1 MRFLATIAILFISA
15 IASAAG
21 VRPDLPK
28 PYLMAPVILDSR
40 EMVQVWVFPRD
51 SRKEFMIESAPL
63 MEALQ
68 KTLKDSN
75 FKIVKSLVQPQGVIS
90 VASLDAAGLKPQW
103 NEANLE
109 LILNIPLN
117 YRKAKELSVTYIE
130 VDENKYYRPDAHS
143 GYLNIR
149 ASQPFQYGDGTSSA
163 DSKMPLVG
171 RLDLVENIKGVVL
184 EAGAEFQEHAE
195 YPWTRQD
202 TRLRTDDEE
211 HMIRYTLGDLTTYSR
226 GLQSAPSL
234 GGFSFSREFSIQP
247 YRTLRPISRTEIEIK
262 RPSVVEVYVNG
273 VLTSQQRLGPGRFN
287 VRDFPI
293 AIGLSDVKIKV
304 RDDLGQE
311 ESYDFSLLFENS
323 ILNEGTQE
331 FSYNFGNPWVQEQG
345 DRTYS
350 QDGVFTSLYHRWG
363 VRDDLTLGINFQ
375 NYLDKTMPGVEISKI
390 AQWGLASLDTA
401 YGTANGLGG
410 WGSRLTYRSLDR
422 MYGYNVPFVAAAEVL
437 MRDPNFQPPVAIDG
451 LPLNLLRRYDLQ
463 LSTAF
468 GLGGIWGVGGGYED
482 VPPNASDR
490 RFYRTNLS
498 YPINVSNRIEFSIVR
513 EVSDKQEDRGLISYF
528 WSEPAGRYSVSA
540 YHETQTKS
548 TTATVNRN
556 NFYQYDDVRASA
568 SLQRVNES
576 TNGSMYL
583 EYLTQPASYRWDQ
596 FSTTTSLGQRV
607 STSTLG
613 VSTAFAWVGTRGAFS
628 QPITDSFVLI
638 ASDNFPENAEML
650 VNPLGAKGEAQLGP
664 RSNTVLK
671 DRTSYYRYMVNLD
684 STSLPTGYLLD
695 KEYYGAMP
703 TYKSGILIETT
714 LNRKVMVKGRLRMK
728 DGSPLALVAA
738 DVMNDKGQLVDNT
751 FFTNRDGQFVIEG
764 LAPGSYKIV
773 TDRPDLSGISLTVMD
788 DPNNSVNVG
797 DLIVTKEER

>member
-1 MRFLATIAILFISA
+1 MRFLAVAVLFLFSA

-28 PYLMAPVILDSR
+28 PYLMAPVMQDSR
-40 EMVQVWVFPRD
+40 EMAQVWVFPRE
-51 SRKEFMIESAPL
+51 SRKEFMVEAGPL
-63 MEALQ
+63 LEALQ
-68 KTLKDSN
+68 KILKDSN
-75 FKIVKSLVQPQGVIS
+75 LKIVKSVVQPKGVIS
-90 VASLDAAGLKPQW
+90 LAGLEAAGLKPQW

-109 LILNIPLN
+109 LILSIPLN
-117 YRKAKELSVTYIE
+117 YRKAKDLSVTYVE
-130 VDENKYYRPDAHS
+130 VDENRYYRPDAQS
-143 GYLNIR
+143 GYLNMR
-149 ASQPFQYGDGTSSA
+149 ASQPFQYGDGASSA

-171 RLDLVENIKGVVL
+171 RLDLVENVKGFVL

-226 GLQSAPSL
+226 GFQVAPSL
-234 GGFSFSREFSIQP
+234 GGFSLSREFSIQP

-273 VLTSQQRLGPGRFN
+273 ILTSQQRLGPGRFN

-331 FSYNFGNPWVQEQG
+331 FSYNFGNPWTQSEG
-345 DRTYS
+345 DRNYNR
-350 QDGVFTSLYHRWG
+350 DAVFTSLYHRWG
-363 VRDDLTLGINFQ
+363 VTDELTLGANFQ
-375 NYLDKTMPGVEISKI
+375 NYLDRTMPGVEISKI

-422 MYGYNVPFVAAAEVL
+422 MYGYNVPFVAAAEVQV
-437 MRDPNFQPPVAIDG
+437 RDPEFQQPIAMDVVPV
-451 LPLNLLRRYDLQ
+451 NLLRRYDLQ

-468 GLGGIWGVGGGYED
+468 GLGGIWGIGGAYED
-482 VPPNASDR
+482 VPAGASDR

-540 YHETQTKS
+540 YHETLSKS

-556 NFYQYDDVRASA
+556 NFYQYDDIRASA
-568 SLQRVNES
+568 SLQRVNEN
-576 TNGSMYL
+576 TNGSLYL

-596 FSTTTSLGQRV
+596 FSSTTSLGQSV
-607 STSTLG
+607 TTSTLG
-613 VSTAFAWVGTRGAFS
+613 ISTAFAWVSNRGAFS

-638 ASDNFPENAEML
+638 ASDNFPKDSEL
-650 VNPLGAKGEAQLGP
+650 LINPLGTKGEAQLGP
-664 RSNTVLK
+664 RSNAVLK

-695 KEYYGAMP
+695 KEYYGVMP

-714 LNRKVMVKGRLRMK
+714 LNRKVMVKGRLVMS
-728 DGSPLALVAA
+728 DGSPLSLVAA
-738 DVMNDKGQLVDNT
+738 DVLNDKGQLVDNT
-751 FFTNRDGQFVIEG
+751 FFTNRSGQFVIEG
-764 LAPGSYKIV
+764 LAPGNYKIV
-773 TDRPDLSGISLTVMD
+773 TDRPDLSGINLIVAD

-797 DLIVTKEER
+797 DLIVTKEAR

>member
-1 MRFLATIAILFISA
+1 LRFFAAAILLLFSA
-15 IASAAG
+15 LASAAG
-21 VRPDLPK
+21 LRPDLPK

-51 SRKEFMIESAPL
+51 SRKEFMFEAGPL
-63 MEALQ
+63 LEALQ

-75 FKIVKSLVQPQGVIS
+75 YKIVKSLVQPKGVIS
-90 VASLDAAGLKPQW
+90 LAGLDAAGLKPQW

-117 YRKAKELSVTYIE
+117 YRKAKDLSVTYIE
-130 VDENKYYRPDAHS
+130 VDENRYYRPDAQS
-143 GYLNIR
+143 GYLNMR
-149 ASQPFQYGDGTSSA
+149 ASQPFQYGDGVSSS

-171 RLDLVENIKGVVL
+171 RLDLVENVQGFVL

-202 TRLRTDDEE
+202 TRLRADDEE
-211 HMIRYTLGDLTTYSR
+211 NMIRYTLGDLTTYSR
-226 GLQSAPSL
+226 GLQVAPSL
-234 GGFSFSREFSIQP
+234 GGFSLSREFSIQP

-273 VLTSQQRLGPGRFN
+273 ILTSQQRLGPGRFN

-331 FSYNFGNPWVQEQG
+331 FSYNFGNPWSQFEG

-350 QDGVFTSLYHRWG
+350 RDAVFTSLYHRWG
-363 VRDDLTLGINFQ
+363 VTDELTLGANFQ

-390 AQWGLASLDTA
+390 AQWGLASLDAA

-422 MYGYNVPFVAAAEVL
+422 MYGYNVPFVAAAEVQ
-437 MRDPNFQPPVAIDG
+437 MRDPNFQQPIATDVVPV
-451 LPLNLLRRYDLQ
+451 NLLRRYDLQ

-468 GLGGIWGVGGGYED
+468 GLGGIWGVGGAYED
-482 VPPNASDR
+482 VPSGSSDR

-540 YHETQTKS
+540 YHETLSKS

-568 SLQRVNES
+568 SLQRVNEN
-576 TNGSMYL
+576 TNGSLYL

-596 FSTTTSLGQRV
+596 FSSTTSLGQNV
-607 STSTLG
+607 TTSTLG
-613 VSTAFAWVGTRGAFS
+613 ISTGFAWVGNRGAFT

-638 ASDNFPENAEML
+638 ASDNFPKDSEL
-650 VNPLGAKGEAQLGP
+650 LINPMGVKGEAQLGP

-684 STSLPTGYLLD
+684 STTLPTGYLLD
-695 KEYYGAMP
+695 KEYYGVMP

-714 LNRKVMVKGRLRMK
+714 LNRKVMVKGRLVMK
-728 DGSPLALVAA
+728 DGSPLSLVAA
-738 DVMNDKGQLVDNT
+738 DVLNDKGQLVDNT
-751 FFTNRDGQFVIEG
+751 FFTNRNGQFVIEG
-764 LAPGSYKIV
+764 LNPGNYKIV
-773 TDRPDLSGISLTVMD
+773 TDRPELSGINLTVAD